1 MSITQKAL
9 QTKKARQKTVK
20 KIKNSQ
26 KNKKQSKEK
35 IKNNKRKVKKKI
47 KEGERNMKKEK
58 KIALITLLV
67 MILNMFSPYSI
78 LFNNISKAATG
89 VLGENPIIINN
100 LGVTKKGS
108 NKILTVEI
116 TLCHYHS

>member
-1 MSITQKAL
+1 
-9 QTKKARQKTVK
+9 
-20 KIKNSQ
+20 
-26 KNKKQSKEK
+26 
-35 IKNNKRKVKKKI
+35 
-47 KEGERNMKKEK
+47 MKKEK

-108 NKILTVEI
+108 NRSNPKWIRLPIQNRQKQNNTM
-116 TLCHYHS
+116 